1 MIQLDDRLL
10 ADARLLFNAENV
22 DRLKKMIF
30 DYGQAVDLHN
40 RRCPAH
46 EIYRIKSELKLRQY
60 VHSRHEETIRLRTN
74 GVIESA
80 EQASLKSALLAE
92 TYDEMEK
99 HLADWSREACRR
111 VA

>member
-1 MIQLDDRLL
+1 MIQLDDKLL
-10 ADARLLFNAENV
+10 ADTRLLFNAENT

-40 RRCPAH
+40 RCCRTH
-46 EIYRIKSELKLRQY
+46 EIYRIQSELKLRRY
-60 VHSRHEETIRLRTN
+60 VHSRHNEATRLKT
-74 GVIESA
+74 GSVIESA
-80 EQASLKSALLAE
+80 EQASIKSALLAE

-99 HLADWSREACRR
+99 QLAEWSRAECRH